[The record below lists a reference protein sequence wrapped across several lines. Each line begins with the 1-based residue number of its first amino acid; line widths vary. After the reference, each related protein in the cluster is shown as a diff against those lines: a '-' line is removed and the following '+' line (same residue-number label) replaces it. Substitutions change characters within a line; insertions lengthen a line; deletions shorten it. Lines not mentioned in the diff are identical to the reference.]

1 MRNQVGFLDGIL
13 RELRFWSKFEK
24 SKKSEI
30 KGCGVSFKVYKGFL
44 VIFVIIIRKGCKGF

>member
-1 MRNQVGFLDGIL
+1 MGVIQKLKVRGRAFLKGTKMCKQVGFLDGIL

-30 KGCGVSFKVYKGFL
+30 KGCGA
-44 VIFVIIIRKGCKGF
+44 